1 MKRTARNTLVVI
13 VIACLLAGIYWF
25 YSEKQPPKTK
35 IAGVQK
41 EAKEPAASVN
51 VVPIKRAAISTSIS
65 AYGEVVPAPG
75 AIQVV
80 SVPYESQ
87 VFHLMV
93 SNAQKIS
100 VNDAL
105 LEIGLSPN
113 TKLRLEQAQNEYEIS
128 QKSLRHMQE
137 LFDLKLATNN
147 QLLQA
152 EQAFQ
157 QAELRLESLKQQG
170 IDSGKQQVIRANVTG
185 LVSKVYVQE
194 GVIVPAGNPL
204 VEIVAQNRLEV
215 RLELEPEDI
224 VRLHPGQP
232 VLLAYVDVPASKVVT
247 GEIRKISRAVN
258 PASRLTDVFVTLPG
272 SEKFLLGEYILG
284 KITVASSY
292 GLVVPRSAILPEKGK
307 YILFTVRGGRAVKHI
322 VKLGLE
328 SANEAE
334 VSAADLRPGEQV
346 VIMGNYEL
354 TDGMA
359 VRVETSK

>member
-1 MKRTARNTLVVI
+1 MKRPARNILIVI
-13 VIACLLAGIYWF
+13 VVACLLAGIYWF
-25 YSEKQPPKTK
+25 YRERQTPETK

-41 EAKEPAASVN
+41 EAKEPVASVN
-51 VVPIKRAAISTSIS
+51 VVPIKRAAISTSIA

-80 SVPYESQ
+80 SVAYESQ
-87 VFHLMV
+87 VLHVMV

-113 TKLRLEQAQNEYEIS
+113 TKLRLEQARNEYEIS
-128 QKSLRHMQE
+128 QKSLRHMRE

-170 IDSGKQQVIRANVTG
+170 VSDQKEIRANVAG

-194 GVIVPAGNPL
+194 GAIVPAGNPL

-215 RLELEPEDI
+215 RLELESEDI
-224 VRLHPGQP
+224 VLLHPGRP
-232 VLLAYVDVPASKVVT
+232 VLLTYVDVPASKVVT

-258 PASRLTDVFVTLPG
+258 PASRLVDVFVTLPG

-284 KITVASSY
+284 KITAASSY

-307 YILFTVRGGRAVKHI
+307 YILFTVREGRAVKHI
-322 VKLGLE
+322 VQPGLK
-328 SANEAE
+328 SANETE

-354 TDGMA
+354 KDGMA